1 MMNNTLVGVDTVDLM
16 VDVNGCRAC
25 VAVFRLLRFCVS
37 RLFLGFGLGYWS

>member
-25 VAVFRLLRFCVS
+25 VAVFRLLRFCAW
-37 RLFLGFGLGYWS
+37 RLFLGFGLCY